1 MDETESNKPAKPSM
15 ISQIVVLG
23 VITLFAFGGGW
34 GYGKFF
40 LEEGATLSA
49 ESSLEGDLA
58 NAGQPDES
66 LNVSEE
72 QVAEMAADEDAA
84 NETSVDQIGPGNAM
98 PLEPI
103 IANLAAPADTW
114 VRLEMSVLFTAAPNL
129 EIAQAIHQD
138 TLAYI
143 KTVKLHQID
152 GPSGYLHLRSD
163 LRELAKTRSGG
174 EAQDVLIRA
183 LLFE

>member
-1 MDETESNKPAKPSM
+1 MDESQPNKPAKPSM
-15 ISQIVVLG
+15 ISQIIVLG
-23 VITLFAFGGGW
+23 LVTLFAFGGGW
-34 GYGKFF
+34 GYGKFI
-40 LEEGATLSA
+40 LEEGATLAADSSSSA
-49 ESSLEGDLA
+49 DVEDTALSGELLEV
-58 NAGQPDES
+58 PDD
-66 LNVSEE
+66 
-72 QVAEMAADEDAA
+72 QVADMAAEEDLTDETGV
-84 NETSVDQIGPGNAM
+84 EQISPGNAM

-114 VRLEMSVLFTAAPNL
+114 VRLEMSVLFAAAPNL

-174 EAQDVLIRA
+174 EAQDILIRA

>member
-1 MDETESNKPAKPSM
+1 MDDTETNKPAKPSM
-15 ISQIVVLG
+15 ISQIAVLG
-23 VITLFAFGGGW
+23 LVTLFAFGGGW
-34 GYGKFF
+34 GYGKFI
-40 LEEGATLSA
+40 LEKGSTLSA
-49 ESSLEGDLA
+49 ETSSAEDLA
-58 NAGQPDES
+58 NADQSGKS
-66 LNVSEE
+66 LNGSEE
-72 QVAEMAADEDAA
+72 QAHEMAADEGASDK
-84 NETSVDQIGPGNAM
+84 TSVEQIGPGNTM

-163 LRELAKTRSGG
+163 LRELARTRSGG

>member
-1 MDETESNKPAKPSM
+1 M

-23 VITLFAFGGGW
+23 LVTLFAFGGGW

-40 LEEGATLSA
+40 LEKGATLSA
-49 ESSLEGDLA
+49 ESSLGGNIA
-58 NAGQPDES
+58 NTDQSGELPNGSDEH
-66 LNVSEE
+66 
-72 QVAEMAADEDAA
+72 VAEAAADEGTTS
-84 NETSVDQIGPGNAM
+84 ETGVDQIGPGNAM

-114 VRLEMSVLFTAAPNL
+114 VRLEMSVLFAAAPNL

-174 EAQDVLIRA
+174 EAQDILIRA